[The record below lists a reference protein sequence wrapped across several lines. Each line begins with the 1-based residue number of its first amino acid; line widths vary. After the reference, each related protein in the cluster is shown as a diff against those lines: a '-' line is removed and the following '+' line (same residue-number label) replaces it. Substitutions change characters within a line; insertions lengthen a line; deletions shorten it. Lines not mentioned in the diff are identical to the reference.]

1 MDGLEGGGVVSTT
14 ERTVQHTPE
23 PWREGIPGTVVA
35 DMPIEGGPGGVN
47 GADAVAYYGGNLIGE
62 SMTVANA
69 RRIVACVNACSDVPT
84 DMLKPGLV
92 RELVEALEQA
102 VEQVRGLADR
112 TSCACGLGEV
122 CFSHAAAERWEAV
135 LAKARGEA

>member
-1 MDGLEGGGVVSTT
+1 MSTT
-14 ERTVQHTPE
+14 ERATTHTPE

-35 DMPIEGGPGGVN
+35 DIPIEGGPGGVN

-69 RRIVACVNACSDVPT
+69 RRIVACVNACAGVPT

-92 RELVEALEQA
+92 REMAEELERA
-102 VEQVRGLADR
+102 VEHVRGLADR
-112 TSCACGLGEV
+112 TACACGFGYV
-122 CFSHAAAERWEAV
+122 CAAHAAADRCEAV
-135 LAKARGEA
+135 LAKLRGEA